1 LFAYKAAERVRV
13 KYDLVLESLDGKFRV
28 KEDSSLRDDGSRAD
42 GARIRNRM
50 ATSFTVGTELSE
62 TNYRRALEV
71 RGKSDIV
78 SN

>member
-1 LFAYKAAERVRV
+1 MTCYSSRL
-13 KYDLVLESLDGKFRV
+13 LDGKFRV
-28 KEDSSLRDDGSRAD
+28 EEDSSLRDDGSRAD

-50 ATSFTVGTELSE
+50 ATSFTVGTELSG

-78 SN
+78 LIEVEIRGISEKYA